1 MPYVFQKLEQKVAW
15 NLVCGIWLSVE
26 EKVKAL
32 DAVEESE
39 VSKGEGRKRWMEVVK
54 DKEGSCDGRS
64 KLVLVILSWKF
75 G

>member
-1 MPYVFQKLEQKVAW
+1 MLDT
-15 NLVCGIWLSVE
+15 E
-26 EKVKAL
+26 E
-32 DAVEESE
+32 EPE
-39 VSKGEGRKRWMEVVK
+39 VSKVGGRKRWMEVVK